1 MSPALTI
8 NALVVRQ
15 QQEMIICLEYINASV
30 HSHYPS
36 THENIS
42 ALIMVKVLVKCL
54 LETEMYM
61 GHGGRE
67 KGSREIIIC
76 QQGNYLVVYASHV
89 VNVAIKVPSS

>member
-15 QQEMIICLEYINASV
+15 QQEMIICLEYINGSV

-36 THENIS
+36 THENIR

-54 LETEMYM
+54 WETEMYM

-67 KGSREIIIC
+67 RGRHSFIC
-76 QQGNYLVVYASHV
+76 QQGNYLVMYASHMW
-89 VNVAIKVPSS
+89 